1 MTTDFTSKGPG
12 TKLVFNRAVTNVL
25 NAYNKATGVYIVPKA
40 GLYVFTWVA
49 REHKSQHSI
58 ELMVNKDIRGAT
70 FKRAQ
75 NNDDGSV
82 SGTAVLQVKKGDE
95 VYLRFHSGLN
105 EKQRVHNN
113 HHGRS
118 SFSGYRLR

>member
-40 GLYVFTWVA
+40 GMYVFTWVA
-49 REHKSQHSI
+49 REHKSEHSI
-58 ELMVNKDIRGAT
+58 ELMVNRNVRGAT

-75 NNDDGSV
+75 NHDDGSV
-82 SGTAVLQVKKGDE
+82 SGTAVLHVKKGDE
-95 VYLRFHSGLN
+95 VYLRFHSAVN
-105 EKQRVHNN
+105 QKQRIHNN
-113 HHGRS
+113 IHGRS
-118 SFSGYRLR
+118 SFSGFRLR